1 MSDNLILAI
10 LFLRN
15 LSYISQ
21 EVASVMRTFLC
32 FLILRL
38 LVDLV
43 HIEKVYNLLI
53 KVIDSVEKFVIRAVV
68 LVSVE
73 AVTALKT
80 LDR

>member
-21 EVASVMRTFLC
+21 EVASVKRTFLC
-32 FLILRL
+32 FLVLRL

-53 KVIDSVEKFVIRAVV
+53 KVIDSVKKFVIRAVV

-73 AVTALKT
+73 AVTALET